1 MTHYT
6 ASEARKLYAE
16 LINEAAYGGQRIVL
30 TRHGKNIAAIVP
42 ISDLEMLHDL
52 EQILNV
58 TTLPALKRQFE
69 QRQAGILDRSPTPE
83 NSDGVTSSSNLSSTV
98 TPRVRA

>member
-1 MTHYT
+1 
-6 ASEARKLYAE
+6 

-42 ISDLEMLHDL
+42 ISDLEMLHEL

-58 TTLPALKRQFE
+58 TTLPALKHQFE
-69 QRQAGILDRSPTPE
+69 QRPTEVPA
-83 NSDGVTSSSNLSSTV
+83 SKTA
-98 TPRVRA
+98 RAPARGTAE